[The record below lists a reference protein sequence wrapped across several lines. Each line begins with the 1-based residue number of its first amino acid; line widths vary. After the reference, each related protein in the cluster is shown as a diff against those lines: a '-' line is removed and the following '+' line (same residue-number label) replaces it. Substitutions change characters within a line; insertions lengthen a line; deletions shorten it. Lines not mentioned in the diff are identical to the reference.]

1 MRNFLNIL
9 SAIPQSFPGNS
20 LQQMR
25 NSVFRL
31 TIRLFLLCEKCWPIF
46 LWRKVSCFV
55 AIQIYTVC
63 VPFIICRLCKLCLKA
78 EEERAGGGEFLL
90 CNSCRIVIWDI
101 IAFVLCLFPPVGR
114 IQQIYELS
122 LKSKENVQVIVYTS
136 LGCSREDLR
145 LNG

>member
-1 MRNFLNIL
+1 MFEGGR
-9 SAIPQSFPGNS
+9 G
-20 LQQMR
+20 
-25 NSVFRL
+25 
-31 TIRLFLLCEKCWPIF
+31 
-46 LWRKVSCFV
+46 
-55 AIQIYTVC
+55 
-63 VPFIICRLCKLCLKA
+63 
-78 EEERAGGGEFLL
+78 AGGWGEFLL

-114 IQQIYELS
+114 LQQIYELS